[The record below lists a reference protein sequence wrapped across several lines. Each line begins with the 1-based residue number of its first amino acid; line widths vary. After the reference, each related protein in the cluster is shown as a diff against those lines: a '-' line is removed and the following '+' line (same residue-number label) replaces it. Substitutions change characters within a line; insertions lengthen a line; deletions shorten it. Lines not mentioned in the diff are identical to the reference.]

1 MIGLDTNVL
10 MSYLVQDDPA
20 QSPRASQLMESL
32 TPDKP
37 GFVSI
42 VTLAEVT
49 WVLQAAYGA
58 GREKIGDVVE
68 NLLQTHTLVVQ
79 LAEIAWKSLATYR
92 KGAADF

>member
-1 MIGLDTNVL
+1 M
-10 MSYLVQDDPA
+10 
-20 QSPRASQLMESL
+20 
-32 TPDKP
+32 
-37 GFVSI
+37 SI
-42 VTLAEVT
+42 VTLAEIT

-92 KGAADF
+92 KGAADFSDCLIERLGAAQDCEATYTFDKTAARDSGMLLLGAKQ